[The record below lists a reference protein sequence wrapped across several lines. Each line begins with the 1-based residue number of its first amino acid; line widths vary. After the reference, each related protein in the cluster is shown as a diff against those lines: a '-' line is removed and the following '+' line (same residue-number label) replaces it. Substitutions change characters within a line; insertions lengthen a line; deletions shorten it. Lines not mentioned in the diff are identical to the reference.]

1 MPGRMGLRGGGCCP
15 SKGGISPGS
24 AANSVRLEV
33 APGSGAPKLRTKAT
47 SLGQRHQRE
56 QRAQLQ
62 AEMAAGIE
70 LRRHLRRC
78 SDPRWD
84 CGGFDAFVAHAAP
97 FVTLGYLRELVA
109 GAPFVE
115 LPTTP
120 ESELVRML
128 PEEAGIA
135 GVAVYAILCATFG
148 QKRLDPH
155 AELRGLVNLFDEL
168 FEGKL
173 PPHDSTLP

>member
-1 MPGRMGLRGGGCCP
+1 
-15 SKGGISPGS
+15 
-24 AANSVRLEV
+24 
-33 APGSGAPKLRTKAT
+33 
-47 SLGQRHQRE
+47 
-56 QRAQLQ
+56 
-62 AEMAAGIE
+62 MAAGIE

-97 FVTLGYLRELVA
+97 FVTLGYLRERVA

-135 GVAVYAILCATFG
+135 GVAGSPNRPCTRNRKSPKKKIL
-148 QKRLDPH
+148 
-155 AELRGLVNLFDEL
+155 N
-168 FEGKL
+168 
-173 PPHDSTLP
+173 